1 MAIVPLANEVSMLT
15 IRNVINQRAVLIGQA
30 RSRGTSYGLYGRDQF
45 TGYVQANIKNIS
57 SSTINI
63 TVELK
68 QNGNIGARTETFN
81 LNANSNRLVTFSSLS
96 GKKGTF
102 TKGHFT
108 NYNPAAS
115 YSSGNHDY
123 DLVIQENSP
132 GSHTVNINNINI
144 SAKGHVQYWP
154 VVFGEDFPTQDI
166 SIARDTGSITANYQR
181 KEGVQIPKTLPDNP
195 TPINAKLSDW
205 RGAQVMQGTVV
216 TRSSIKGR
224 YGADKGLGVVHF
236 YLAPNGF
243 SDGPVTVTL
252 PGNKALTKNVAN
264 TNYSL
269 YAFDELRGGKTYT
282 FYIKDQI
289 TGAEIKKNF
298 YIKLR
303 GHNTSFVHESYS
315 FNGDDQFLAFTF

>member
-30 RSRGTSYGLYGRDQF
+30 RSRGTSYGLYGRDQS

-68 QNGNIGARTETFN
+68 QNGNVGARTETFN

-96 GKKGTF
+96 GKAGSFSKGR
-102 TKGHFT
+102 KRD
-108 NYNPAAS
+108 YNPATS
-115 YSSGNHDY
+115 YTGNEDY
-123 DLVIQENSP
+123 DLTVKENAPPYRS
-132 GSHTVNINNINI
+132 VNINNIDIASKNR
-144 SAKGHVQYWP
+144 VQYWP
-154 VVFGEDFPTQDI
+154 IVFGEDFPREKI
-166 SIARDTGSITANYQR
+166 SIARDSGDITANYQL
-181 KEGVQIPKTLPDNP
+181 KDGVQIPKNLADTA
-195 TPINAKLSDW
+195 TPVNAKLSDW
-205 RGAQVMQGTVV
+205 RGAQVIQGTVV

-236 YLAPNGF
+236 YLASNGF